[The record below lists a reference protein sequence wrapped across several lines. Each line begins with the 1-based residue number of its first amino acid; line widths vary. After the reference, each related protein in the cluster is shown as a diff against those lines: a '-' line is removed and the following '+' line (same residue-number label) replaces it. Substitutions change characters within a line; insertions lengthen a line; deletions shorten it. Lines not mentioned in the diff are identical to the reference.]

1 MRFLRPRRNPNRR
14 PDAEPT
20 TATLMSASP
29 LKFLRAGPPP
39 PKVVLL
45 PDGLFFSRVVPVL
58 AGATAA
64 EAASQIELA
73 LEANSP
79 FPLAQLY
86 YGWYWVLGAETAFV
100 YAAYRRRF
108 TSEQT
113 AEWAEAELVIP
124 ASAALFGGVVQ
135 PATTLLLTA
144 PDGLTAVHWE
154 DGAVPSR
161 VSYRPLSPEA
171 TDDERTQVRDAVVRS
186 FGGSITVVDLL
197 VPPTVDAGS
206 SDREMVFRSG
216 DFTARVP
223 ATVAAAMD
231 VRDKGDLLAL
241 RTARKRDLILWRVAL
256 GAVAA
261 LLLLLLGELALL
273 GGQAWQKVRLAEV
286 RGRAPAV
293 ERIMHAQELA
303 TNVQDLVVKRFL
315 PVEMLTTIMGAD
327 AERKPRDLVVTSIRS
342 SAAAANRGSY
352 TLVLE
357 MHTTNPG
364 QVPAYRQ
371 ELQKLPQIENVNVEP
386 TGSRGDQSLFRVTV
400 TFKPGSLK
408 PDTA

>member
-1 MRFLRPRRNPNRR
+1 MRFLRPRRNLRR
-14 PDAEPT
+14 RSDDRT
-20 TATLMSASP
+20 TSATLMSASP

-45 PDGLFFSRVVPVL
+45 PDGLFFSRVVPIL
-58 AGATAA
+58 PGATAT

-86 YGWYWVLGAETAFV
+86 YGWYWVPGAESAFV

-108 TSEQT
+108 TSDQT

-135 PATTLLLTA
+135 PATTLLLTS
-144 PDGLTAVHWE
+144 PEGLTAVHWE
-154 DGAVPSR
+154 NAQVPAR
-161 VSYRPLSPEA
+161 VVYRPLPPEA
-171 TDDERTQVRDAVVRS
+171 TDEERAQVRDAVVRT
-186 FGGSITVVDLL
+186 FGGSITLVDLL
-197 VPPTVDAGS
+197 VPPAADAS
-206 SDREMVFRSG
+206 SGDREIVLRSG
-216 DFTARVP
+216 DFTARLP
-223 ATVAAAMD
+223 AAVVAAMD
-231 VRDKGDLLAL
+231 VRDKADLLAL

-273 GGQAWQKVRLAEV
+273 GGQAWQKVRVAEV

-293 ERIMHAQELA
+293 EKIMHAQELA

-315 PVEMLTTIMGAD
+315 PVEMLTTVMGAE

-342 SAAAANRGSY
+342 SAAAANRGGF
-352 TLVLE
+352 TLVME

-371 ELQKLPQIENVNVEP
+371 DLQKLPEIENVNVEP
-386 TGSRGDQSLFRVTV
+386 TGSRGDQSLFRVTI